1 MQNMFNVLMPRVLS
15 FIDVQMPC
23 VFVRNIAMID
33 KSFLR
38 ERFSREFITQLTECS
53 VKLTLL
59 HTILTNLCQL
69 IWGFDL

>member
-1 MQNMFNVLMPRVLS
+1 
-15 FIDVQMPC
+15 
-23 VFVRNIAMID
+23 MID
-33 KSFLR
+33 KSFFR
-38 ERFSREFITQLTECS
+38 ERFSKDFITQLTECG